1 MYLRGS
7 AFGSYTGISWD
18 RLPEEAFAGCPEPE
32 AGLLVQSHTLEDSQ
46 TLSIRSR
53 TYLPE
58 IYTPYYLSQ
67 LPEVGVPRQDSGLQN
82 RGADD
87 GLQHLLWN
95 SLLQSPQQRRC
106 PTGLHH
112 DRRLHPFFSSLQ
124 RVRPLYSGR
133 GAYTAL
139 PEVSRRALRTSPKT
153 PGSPTFLR
161 RICPK
166 PWRILSGIP
175 LGMI

>member
-1 MYLRGS
+1 M
-7 AFGSYTGISWD
+7 
-18 RLPEEAFAGCPEPE
+18 PEEAFAGCPEPE

-58 IYTPYYLSQ
+58 IYTPITS
-67 LPEVGVPRQDSGLQN
+67 VSC
-82 RGADD
+82 
-87 GLQHLLWN
+87 
-95 SLLQSPQQRRC
+95 RRWAF
-106 PTGLHH
+106 P
-112 DRRLHPFFSSLQ
+112 
-124 RVRPLYSGR
+124 GR
-133 GAYTAL
+133 I
-139 PEVSRRALRTSPKT
+139 
-153 PGSPTFLR
+153 PGSRIGGRTTAYSISYGTLFSNLPSSEDAQPASIMTGAFILSSQVFSGYDRFILDGEPTPPPGGQPPRPADIAQDAGLTDLLR